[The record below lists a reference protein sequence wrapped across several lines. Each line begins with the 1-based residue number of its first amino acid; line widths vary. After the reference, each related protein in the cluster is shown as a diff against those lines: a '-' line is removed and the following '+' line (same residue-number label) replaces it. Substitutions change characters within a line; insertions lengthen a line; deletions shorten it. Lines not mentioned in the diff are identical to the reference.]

1 MKYILTDTGFWR
13 ALIDKSDAPERQS
26 AAREIFSEINSSETQ
41 ILFPSII
48 YTELLN
54 TNFFKTD
61 TIKKIESLEGILS
74 LDIIHK
80 IDETDYMDKA
90 LKTTM
95 LGGKQCKK
103 ISFADNIIKLI
114 AEKFQDN
121 ILSFLSF
128 DRCLIEECRIFV
140 KPHDKCWEI
149 VYTHKHKLDC

>member
-13 ALIDKSDAPERQS
+13 ALLDKSDAPERQS
-26 AAREIFSEINSSETQ
+26 AASEIFSEIKFSEIQ

-61 TIKKIESLEGILS
+61 KLKKIESLEGILN

-90 LKTTM
+90 LKTTL

-103 ISFADNIIKLI
+103 ISFADNFIKLL

-121 ILSFLSF
+121 ILTFLSF
-128 DRCLIEECRIFV
+128 DRCLIEECRKFV
-140 KPHDKCWEI
+140 KPHDKCWKI
-149 VYTHKHKLDC
+149 VYAYKHKREC